1 MQTNILNI
9 SKERMCVF
17 FFSLFLGKAGFFP
30 FFLSPYGLCPFV
42 DKTDANPGV
51 LVEQDEEGDL
61 FLEK

>member
-1 MQTNILNI
+1 
-9 SKERMCVF
+9 MCVF